1 MIYSYDCILKL
12 LLTILTLAIGY
23 QGGEVTPLFSIGA
36 SLGIVLGKILSI
48 SPVHCAALG
57 YAAVFGSATNTLLA
71 PVLIGMEVF
80 GVENGLAFFA
90 VCLVAF
96 LVNGNR
102 CIYTAQKRSFW

>member
-1 MIYSYDCILKL
+1 MFDWILKL
-12 LLTILTLAIGY
+12 LFTVLTLSIGF

-36 SLGIVLGKILSI
+36 SLGFMLGSLTGL
-48 SPVHCAALG
+48 PPMVCAALG

-80 GVENGLAFFA
+80 GVKNGLAFFA

>member
-1 MIYSYDCILKL
+1 
-12 LLTILTLAIGY
+12 
-23 QGGEVTPLFSIGA
+23 
-36 SLGIVLGKILSI
+36 
-48 SPVHCAALG
+48 
-57 YAAVFGSATNTLLA
+57 VFGSATNTLLA